1 MTVNMFDI
9 FYVDFSEDSI
19 NESTQKGIR
28 PAIIIQ
34 NDLGNKYSPTVIVIP
49 ITCEIKKL
57 NQPTHCL
64 LHKSD
69 ENGLKCDSMVLA
81 EQVRVV
87 DKKRLLSKIGKI
99 SNAKEQNEV
108 LNAYLANVTGK
119 KRYDS
124 IWSKVVELFLK
135 LIREGNMNNAAIFK

>member
-69 ENGLKCDSMVLA
+69 ENGLKRDSMVLA